1 MTIIIAIIFAIVIL
15 TVLIVPAIE
24 DEIEYRERRYNISKS
39 KEVD

>member
-24 DEIEYRERRYNISKS
+24 DEIEYREWLDESK
-39 KEVD
+39 KRK

>member
-24 DEIEYRERRYNISKS
+24 DEIEYREVAR
-39 KEVD
+39 